1 MKTKTKRHF
10 LKEKYQSFQSYLMS
24 QSTITS
30 EELENDED
38 VIEFRKMNEEQLIM
52 FAINKLSP
60 YKNNN
65 LSYPA
70 KRIMEIFKIEENN
83 QKRLMIENYLE
94 LILSLIE

>member
-1 MKTKTKRHF
+1 MKTKRDF
-10 LKEKYQSFQSYLMS
+10 LKEKYESFQLYLMS
-24 QSTITS
+24 QSSITS

-38 VIEFRKMNEEQLIM
+38 VIEFKKMNEEKLII
-52 FAINKLSP
+52 FGINKLSP
-60 YKNNN
+60 YKNN

-70 KRIMEIFKIEENN
+70 KRIMEIFKIDENN

>member
-1 MKTKTKRHF
+1 MKTKRDF
-10 LKEKYQSFQSYLMS
+10 LKEKYESFKSYLMS
-24 QSTITS
+24 QSNIKS

-38 VIEFRKMNEEQLIM
+38 VIEFRKMNEEQLVM

-60 YKNNN
+60 YKNN

-70 KRIMEIFKIEENN
+70 KRIMEIFKIDENN

-94 LILSLIE
+94 LIMSLIE